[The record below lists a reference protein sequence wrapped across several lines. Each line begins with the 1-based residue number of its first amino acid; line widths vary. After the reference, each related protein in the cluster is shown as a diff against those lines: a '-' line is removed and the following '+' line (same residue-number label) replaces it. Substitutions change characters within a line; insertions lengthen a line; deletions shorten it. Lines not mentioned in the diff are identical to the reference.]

1 MPFEPPA
8 NDRHDPYAAFRVA
21 GYRRYAIGYFVSVLG
36 RAAVAAAVGYELFHR
51 TRSATILG
59 LVGLVGALPVILF
72 ALPAGHLADRWNRKA
87 ILMTTQAISAVCSL
101 ALCVLSR
108 WHDRVPGW
116 PWLTEASNA
125 LVFVAHRFGEE
136 HAANFSP
143 TVPLML
149 LVLGVNACARAFG
162 WAARGA
168 FVPNLVPR
176 ELLPNAVTWNSSL
189 SQISS
194 TVGAMGAGVLISF
207 IGLPATYALD
217 VVCALLFLGFIGG
230 VKYEQ
235 DLVREVHA
243 TIREEVFSGL
253 RFVWNAKVILGAIT
267 LDLFAVLI
275 GGAIAL
281 LPIFAD
287 ILNVGA
293 VGFGWLRAAPSMG
306 ALIMGFTLAHL
317 PLMKRAGLAMLW
329 SVAGFGFATMIF
341 GLSKNYALSFVALA
355 MTGALDNVS
364 VVVRHSLVQMMTPDS
379 MRGRVSAVNNVFIN
393 SSNELGQLESGLTA
407 AMFGPVWSVV
417 GGGIGVIIV
426 VLLVAWRI
434 PQVRRIGSLR
444 ELSPHGPSS
453 SAQSENALL

>member
-1 MPFEPPA
+1 MPSEPPA

-36 RAAVAAAVGYELFHR
+36 RAAVAAAVGFELYLR
-51 TRSATILG
+51 TRSKTMLG

-72 ALPAGHLADRWNRKA
+72 ALPAGHFADRWNRKA
-87 ILMTTQAISAVCSL
+87 ILMVTQAISAICSL
-101 ALCVLSR
+101 GLCALSR
-108 WHDRVPGW
+108 WHDSVPDW
-116 PWLTEASNA
+116 PWLAQASKA
-125 LVFVAHRFGEE
+125 LVFVARLFREDPV
-136 HAANFSP
+136 ADFSP

-194 TVGAMGAGVLISF
+194 TVGAMGAGIF
-207 IGLPATYALD
+207 IGYIGLPAAYAFD

-230 VKYEQ
+230 VKGEQ
-235 DLVREVHA
+235 ELVRQEHA

-281 LPIFAD
+281 LPIFASD
-287 ILNVGA
+287 ILHVGA
-293 VGFGWLRAAPSMG
+293 VGFGCLRAAPSMG

-317 PLMKRAGLAMLW
+317 PPMKRAGMAMLW

-355 MTGALDNVS
+355 LTGALDNVS

-393 SSNELGQLESGLTA
+393 SSNEIGQLESGLTA

-426 VLLVAWRI
+426 VVLIAWRI

-444 ELSPHGPSS
+444 ELTP
-453 SAQSENALL
+453 